1 MKTLNSRQLRIL
13 EFLKVSA
20 PKSATEIEKYL
31 SGVSRATVNRD
42 LEFLLEENKIYK
54 EGKGK
59 NTEYFISKGYT
70 YTKPYAIDYFYKNPG
85 ERDINPSYN
94 HKLTEELED
103 VEIFTDQEVTRLE
116 ALTQKYRS
124 NVKKLDADILKREL
138 ERVIIELSW
147 MSSKIEG
154 NTYSLIETELLIEKN
169 KEAAGKTK
177 AETQMILNHKDAI
190 KYILSNTEKFT
201 KLTTTAVLKVHEIL
215 IKDLDSHGYRNS
227 PVGITGTLYRPLQKK
242 TELQKELDKIIGLLN
257 KRKVSFEKSLLAN
270 LLIAYLQ
277 PFKDG
282 NKRTARIIGNALLLA
297 NNCSPLSLLTLDEE
311 EYRRA
316 LLLFYE
322 QNNLSLFKKIFLD
335 QYNFAVENYFLT

>member
-13 EFLKVSA
+13 EYLKVNSS
-20 PKSATEIEKYL
+20 KSATEIEKYL
-31 SGVSRATVNRD
+31 KGVSRATVNRD
-42 LEFLLEENKIYK
+42 LDLLLEENKIYR

-59 NTEYFISKGYT
+59 NTEYLISKGYT
-70 YTKPYAIDYFYKNPG
+70 YTKPYSIDYFYKNPA
-85 ERDINPSYN
+85 ERDISPSYN
-94 HKLTEELED
+94 QNLTKELGS
-103 VEIFTDQEVTRLE
+103 VEIFTDEEVTRLE
-116 ALTQKYRS
+116 ALTQKYRN
-124 NVKKLDADILKREL
+124 NVEKLDIDTLNREL
-138 ERVIIELSW
+138 ERIIIELSW

-169 KEAAGKTK
+169 KVAEGKTK

-190 KYILSNTEKFT
+190 RYIVSNTGKFAT
-201 KLTTTAVLKVHEIL
+201 LSSKNILDVHEIL
-215 IKDLDSHGYRNS
+215 IKDLDAHGYRNS

-242 TELQKELDKIIGLLN
+242 AELQEELNKVVDLLN
-257 KRKVSFEKSLLAN
+257 KRVLPFEKSLLSN

-297 NNCSPLSLLTLDEE
+297 NTCSPLSLLTLDEE
-311 EYRRA
+311 EYRRS
-316 LLLFYE
+316 LVLFYE

>member
-20 PKSATEIEKYL
+20 PKSATEIENYL
-31 SGVSRATVNRD
+31 KGVSRATVNRD
-42 LEFLLEENKIYK
+42 LELLLDENKIYK

-70 YTKPYAIDYFYKNPG
+70 YTKPYSIDYFYKNPA
-85 ERDINPSYN
+85 ERDINPNYN
-94 HKLTEELED
+94 QNITEELESI
-103 VEIFTDQEVTRLE
+103 EIFSDEEVIRLE

-124 NVKKLDADILKREL
+124 NVKRLGTDVLKREL

-169 KEAAGKTK
+169 KVAEGKTK

-190 KYILSNTEKFT
+190 KYIVGNTEEFT
-201 KLTTTAVLKVHEIL
+201 KLTTIVVLKVHEVL
-215 IKDLDSHGYRNS
+215 IKDLESHGYRNS

-242 TELQKELDKIIGLLN
+242 EKLQKELDKIVDLIN
-257 KRKVSFEKSLLAN
+257 KKVLPFEKSLLAN

-282 NKRTARIIGNALLLA
+282 NKRTARIVGNALLLA
-297 NNCSPLSLLTLDEE
+297 NTCSPLSLLTLDEE

-335 QYNFAVENYFLT
+335 QYNFAVENYFLA